1 MPVKHTRR
9 RRQRRSK
16 KSRSRRKQRGGTL
29 QEYKEAVEDYLQDS
43 KEIYTKYVT
52 DSERDGLTN
61 EYVAELLQDVFRV
74 QEKEKN
80 VTIEWEKLT
89 DAEKSEEQTV
99 KEGYDD
105 RVLDFNS
112 LFIDG
117 WDKFLRTYIDT
128 HKDFVFDKD
137 TMYKP

>member
-29 QEYKEAVEDYLQDS
+29 QEYKKAVNDYLEDS
-43 KEIYTKYVT
+43 NEIYTKYET
-52 DSERDGLTN
+52 DLGRDGLTN
-61 EYVAELLQDVFRV
+61 EYVAELLQHVFRV

-80 VTIEWEKLT
+80 VAIEWEKLT
-89 DAEKSEEQTV
+89 DAEKSEEQSV

-117 WDKFLRTYIDT
+117 WDKFLRKYIEEHPT
-128 HKDFVFDKD
+128 FVFNKD
-137 TMYKP
+137 TMYNP